1 MCVKASLIT
10 SGVSL
15 DAERRRARRSVLGSS
30 SETCDDD
37 DDDDDARTRRDAM
50 GARVWNLSQQA
61 DFSPP
66 GGIPIPFELSVHSDS
81 DSESS
86 SCQGGRSTRS
96 SCGLRITMEKVP
108 LRAVGNFAT
117 SLVMVEFDLG
127 RVPRRAASLHNN
139 RDVRRHLLLMNRH
152 RHLLCRSTLR
162 RHRHHPRHRLSRHHP
177 SRHRHFHHLFS
188 RGHSLLFRRHHHR
201 HFHHLLRHHHRH
213 YHHLLRRNHLP
224 WRRCVR

>member
-1 MCVKASLIT
+1 MRSDGGHGA
-10 SGVSL
+10 VSL
-15 DAERRRARRSVLGSS
+15 GRAARRATTTTTTREPDEIAWERGCGFSLNRRIL
-30 SETCDDD
+30 
-37 DDDDDARTRRDAM
+37 
-50 GARVWNLSQQA
+50 
-61 DFSPP
+61 SPP
-66 GGIPIPFELSVHSDS
+66 GGIPIPFELFIPIPIPH
-81 DSESS
+81 

-96 SCGLRITMEKVP
+96 SSGSRITMEKVQ
-108 LRAVGNFAT
+108 VGVVNFAT
-117 SLVMVEFDLG
+117 SMFDLDH
-127 RVPRRAASLHNN
+127 VHN
-139 RDVRRHLLLMNRH
+139 RDVRRHLLMMN
-152 RHLLCRSTLR
+152 SMLR